1 MLYIISDDFK
11 QWKQQFEDLTSKKI
25 ISELIDEISF
35 SILFKIYFYS
45 FNICIDFNDWPSD
58 PQDLAKKQ
66 QQLNDEF
73 QENTMLLALYNL
85 IGLCEHD
92 NDYHNYK
99 QIVSI
104 HSTKNE

>member
-1 MLYIISDDFK
+1 MRFHSVYYSKFTFK
-11 QWKQQFEDLTSKKI
+11 VLTFALTLMHLQIPKIWQKK
-25 ISELIDEISF
+25 
-35 SILFKIYFYS
+35 
-45 FNICIDFNDWPSD
+45 
-58 PQDLAKKQ
+58 

-104 HSTKNE
+104 HSTKNEYDIYKTKNMTS